1 MTADGEGD
9 TDDGERSSGTDAVTP
24 GERPPTRASPV
35 GEPVVRGDRSVTGR
49 RAEEAVAFDPED
61 PDGRARAADVV
72 QSFATD
78 DPEDNVTML
87 RGAAAAAALVRGEGS
102 YRAAAAR
109 AGVGVPF
116 VRTWA
121 RVHDLPEAVR
131 REVAAGHLA
140 PSAAK
145 HVARLEGVAR
155 LTVAFA
161 AVDNDLGVREV
172 RSVVGEVGSGASV
185 AAALRSVGVT
195 PGRLTVDLPPDAYR
209 TVRRRAV
216 LENRPPGAVLA
227 DPYQDEL
234 PRDDRG

>member
-1 MTADGEGD
+1 MTADGGETSGD
-9 TDDGERSSGTDAVTP
+9 GVNPD
-24 GERPPTRASPV
+24 ERPPARSSPV

-61 PDGRARAADVV
+61 ADDRARAADVV
-72 QSFATD
+72 RSFAAD

-102 YRAAAAR
+102 YRGAADR
-109 AGVGVPF
+109 ADVGVSF

-185 AAALRSVGVT
+185 AAALRSVGLT
-195 PGRLTVDLPPDAYR
+195 PGELTVELPLNAYSA
-209 TVRRRAV
+209 VRRRSV
-216 LENRPPGAVLA
+216 LADRPPGAVLA
-227 DPYQDEL
+227 DPYRDE
-234 PRDDRG
+234 

>member
-1 MTADGEGD
+1 MPTDGEDSGGDRETDAADPDADGD
-9 TDDGERSSGTDAVTP
+9 TVTP
-24 GERPPTRASPV
+24 DERPSARSSPV

-61 PDGRARAADVV
+61 PDDRTRAAEVV
-72 QSFATD
+72 RSFAAD
-78 DPEDNVTML
+78 GPEDNVTML

-102 YRAAAAR
+102 YQAAADR

-131 REVAAGHLA
+131 REVAAGRLA

-161 AVDNDLGVREV
+161 AVDGDLGVREV
-172 RSVVGEVGSGASV
+172 RSVVGEVGSGVPV

-195 PGRLTVDLPPDAYR
+195 PGELTVEVPLDAYR
-209 TVRRRAV
+209 AVRRRAV
-216 LENRPPGAVLA
+216 LEDRPPGAVLA
-227 DPYQDEL
+227 DAL
-234 PRDDRG
+234 DDD